1 MPPGILLFADLYE
14 ACDPRTFFESIVLG
28 ENHFL
33 DLEARVTCLEVKL
46 SPIRVYSSRPSL
58 EGVGI
63 VDNLFL
69 WLVSVPLSEAEFRD
83 ICRCAGRRERSL
95 IGVLRASSASNLLI
109 RDMRLRL
116 IPRGTYGLW
125 VFAPCS
131 RVSSSVFGIP

>member
-1 MPPGILLFADLYE
+1 LE
-14 ACDPRTFFESIVLG
+14 

-33 DLEARVTCLEVKL
+33 DLEKARGTCSEVKS

-58 EGVGI
+58 EGLKI

-95 IGVLRASSASNLLI
+95 IGVLRASSASNLLT
-109 RDMRLRL
+109 RDKRLRL
-116 IPRGTYGLW
+116 IPRERGTDDLW
-125 VFAPCS
+125 VCSPCS
-131 RVSSSVFGIP
+131 RVSSSVFEIP